1 MLAKIRESWRW
12 RIAAGFL
19 AVAVLVSIPL
29 GRRAYQMAFMARD
42 FEAQI
47 RYMIE
52 NGGTIGAVPAEM
64 AFSDLY
70 LEAMFGENPE
80 LLDQLRIV
88 IRRGLEDDPDL
99 NLGEVAA
106 MVVTHREDEEGNVTD
121 VVAHIVGGF
130 PLGRLTPQFHR
141 DGFFRHQ
148 IDEKLW
154 TMGNSILRF
163 AGRDMVMFAD
173 ESVADTQAQL
183 IEGVL
188 DGDIIPLVNSL
199 ESPIFYTAVL
209 PNPRRVV
216 PNQLRHHI
224 QAVLYRGALSPY
236 AGRSEVV
243 LLTASQRSAN
253 YTMRVASDLKR
264 MAELTLKTQFH
275 GIERDTE
282 WGPHID
288 PWWAYEMAQTSLR
301 AEIEREEN
309 IVRMSTEFDR
319 AMVNAILKTMERFGR
334 DWRRMRL
341 VQEEQV
347 DPREVDRLMASPK
360 PLHYWSEEHRW
371 GPNWPIAPTPEE
383 LAAEEGEAEVQQAES
398 AADRA
403 ELRARRATVAAERA
417 EERAQQTEAQLAEMA
432 EPTPMAEEMAALAR
446 QLAQESQETAAE
458 AAREAEATRAAAEQ
472 ARADLLAA
480 QEALEQVTEER
491 REQLRR

>member
-1 MLAKIRESWRW
+1 MKNNWFISWRG
-12 RIAAGFL
+12 RIAVGIL
-19 AVAVLVSIPL
+19 GVLVLASLPL
-29 GRRAYQMAFMARD
+29 GRRVYQMAFMARD
-42 FEAQI
+42 FESQI

-80 LLDQLRIV
+80 LLAQLRVV

-106 MVVTHREDEEGNVTD
+106 MVVTHREDDEGNVKD

-130 PLGRLTPQFHR
+130 PLGRLAPQFHR

-148 IDEKLW
+148 IDENLW
-154 TMGNSILRF
+154 TMGNSVLRF

-173 ESVADTQAQL
+173 EAVADAQAQV
-183 IEGVL
+183 IEGIL

-216 PNQLRHHI
+216 PNQLRHHV
-224 QAVLYRGALSPY
+224 QAVLYRGALAPH
-236 AGRSEVV
+236 AGRTEVV

-264 MAELTLKTQFH
+264 MAELALKTQFH
-275 GIERDTE
+275 GIERQTE

-301 AEIEREEN
+301 TEVEREEN

-319 AMVNAILKTMERFGR
+319 VMVNAILKSLERFGR

-341 VQEEQV
+341 VQEEQI
-347 DPREVDRLMASPK
+347 DPREVDRQMASRS
-360 PLHYWSEEHRW
+360 PLHYWSDEHRW

-383 LAAEEGEAEVQQAES
+383 LAAQAGEMEVRRAEAR
-398 AADRA
+398 ADRA
-403 ELRARRATVAAERA
+403 ELRASRTAVAAELSA
-417 EERAQQTEAQLAEMA
+417 DRAQQAEDQLAAME
-432 EPTPMAEEMAALAR
+432 EPTPIAEEMAELAR
-446 QLAQESQETAAE
+446 VLANEAQATAQE
-458 AAREAEATRAAAEQ
+458 AAREAEAARAAANQ
-472 ARADLLAA
+472 ARADFAAA
-480 QEALEQVTEER
+480 QEALQQVTEER